1 MWGDPFCMTAA
12 WTLPTVANARILT
25 YTFSSSNYSCT
36 MCSFHH
42 EVTDKVSWIKV
53 VCIIYVIWN
62 CWRLARKSAAVDQ
75 DSTRSYYI
83 IPWLAFNTVF
93 IINVRLNFIAAYK
106 IVVSQNS
113 AEPQAQYSRSSVSI
127 TCLMV
132 TVFSLKQWNLQSDN
146 LHADYYSFRSD
157 SDSVSYVLLFHQ
169 VSSLCTPCNAV
180 TSDVLMYYIQD
191 ISSLFLKH

>member
-1 MWGDPFCMTAA
+1 MFVYG
-12 WTLPTVANARILT
+12 
-25 YTFSSSNYSCT
+25 
-36 MCSFHH
+36 
-42 EVTDKVSWIKV
+42 E
-53 VCIIYVIWN
+53 
-62 CWRLARKSAAVDQ
+62 
-75 DSTRSYYI
+75 
-83 IPWLAFNTVF
+83 
-93 IINVRLNFIAAYK
+93 LNFIAAYK

-113 AEPQAQYSRSSVSI
+113 AEPPAQYSQSSVSI

-146 LHADYYSFRSD
+146 LHADYYSFRSE

-180 TSDVLMYYIQD
+180 TSDILMYYIQD